1 MIKPTNGRVVWYTP
15 SNHQGHIAYGGQPL
29 AAQIAHVHSDK
40 MVNLMVID
48 SNGVTHPITSVDL
61 IQDGEQKPHG
71 GFYCEWMPYQKGQAA
86 KTEQAEA
93 ALQGKS
99 FDEDNRYQAL
109 SFANA
114 HNRGGNVIEAPGK
127 VIERA
132 NAYLKF
138 LEEATQPQQD
148 PQPAVHPLRLLTD
161 HKVNF
166 ANEDLAIAVMDQP
179 GAGGASHHY
188 HITGFNT
195 ETNASCPFQKR
206 HGQPARHATI
216 LFQNGPIQSSGVN
229 GITHEVLIA
238 ILIDRLRSFQAG
250 PYACDENAQALISLV
265 NAQLALHSR
274 TQRRQSEGTHT
285 V

>member
-1 MIKPTNGRVVWYTP
+1 MIKPSNGRVVLFNL
-15 SNHQGHIAYGGQPL
+15 SNSIPPNFASGGQPH
-29 AAQIAHVHSDK
+29 AAIIAHVHSDK
-40 MVNLMVID
+40 MVNLAVFD
-48 SNGVTHPITSVDL
+48 SNGVSHSCTSVDL
-61 IQDGEQKPHG
+61 IQDGDTKPENG
-71 GFYCEWMPYQKGQAA
+71 WYCEWMPYQKGQAA

-93 ALQGKS
+93 AALMPKS
-99 FDEDNRYQAL
+99 PYEENRYQAL
-109 SFANA
+109 AFANSL
-114 HNRGGNVIEAPGK
+114 EAPGE
-127 VIERA
+127 VIGRA

-138 LEEATQPQQD
+138 LEEATEPQQD

-161 HKVNF
+161 HVVNS
-166 ANEDLAIAVMDQP
+166 ANEELTIAVMDQP
-179 GAGGASHHY
+179 GAGGANHHY
-188 HITGFNT
+188 HISGFNT
-195 ETNASCPFQKR
+195 ETNPSCPFQKR

-250 PYACDENAQALISLV
+250 PYACEENADALINLV

-274 TQRRQSEGTHT
+274 TQRRQARGVEGTHT